1 MNCDNIKY
9 SGIKL
14 GYYEIS
20 FQFFEKQN
28 LGNKFV
34 ICQ

>member
-20 FQFFEKQN
+20 FQFLKNKILELN
-28 LGNKFV
+28 L
-34 ICQ
+34 